1 MRKTLVAVTCA
12 AAIGVAGAGA
22 AQRGGSVSGVQQRS
36 YRFPATNEK
45 IEYDVFVSRKV
56 DKRKPSPL
64 VIALHGQNMPPLGMM
79 RYLTEAAERG
89 GYIVATPTGYNL
101 QSWYGAN
108 GPRSPGTKPEN
119 LGELSEKDVMNV
131 LDLMRKEFVIDN
143 HRIYLLGQSMG
154 GGGAMHLGVKYSD
167 IWAAVGLSAPAMSL
181 QTPAMLESI
190 NDMPVILV
198 HGTADTNVL
207 LARIVPWATKCAT

>member
-1 MRKTLVAVTCA
+1 MYRGPRHCQRSR
-12 AAIGVAGAGA
+12 GA
-22 AQRGGSVSGVQQRS
+22 AWRQRFRS
-36 YRFPATNEK
+36 SAAELPLPRDEREDEK

-56 DKRKPSPL
+56 DKKKPGPL

-79 RYLTEAAERG
+79 RYLTEAVDKG

-101 QSWYGAN
+101 QGSYGAN
-108 GPRSPGTKPEN
+108 GPRSPSTQPEN

-131 LDLMRKEFVIDN
+131 LDLMRKEFLIDD

-154 GGGAMHLGVKYSD
+154 GGGAMHLGVKYRD

-190 NDMPVILV
+190 KDMPVILV

-207 LARIVPWATKCAT
+207 ARIVPWADKCAT